1 METPFEKPPT
11 AEVPGEQNRIGEL
24 AKILAP
30 EGQVELK
37 RNPNEHVH
45 KNDAGYGH
53 IIGQIHD
60 SDIKSDKLRVG
71 LIVGNGA
78 ILSSLPDVPTDIVIM
93 SDYNPFIHE
102 WTRFTAEALEQSESI
117 EDFRRRVYSE
127 ENPLYSELLKQGAKP
142 DEGLQREMQDLGQ
155 KHFLSSEKRFQ
166 ECKEAVGKKQLLMAA
181 VDLRDQTYLARLAE
195 GMKEQNA
202 EVTFANLTN
211 VWEHAG
217 NGLADALP
225 RLPFHP
231 QAVIL
236 QSSRAYTDRFYP
248 KMMGVCRGLS
258 AYIENARSAYSF
270 WSYKN
275 SQKGRS

>member
-1 METPFEKPPT
+1 METPFEKPPIEE
-11 AEVPGEQNRIGEL
+11 APGKQDIGAL
-24 AKILAP
+24 TKILTP

-37 RNPNEHVH
+37 RSPNEHVH
-45 KNDAGYGH
+45 KNDEEYGY

-78 ILSSLPDVPTDIVIM
+78 ILSSLPDVPADVVIM

-102 WTRFTAEALEQSESI
+102 WTLFTAHALEQSESI
-117 EDFRRRVYSE
+117 GDFRRRVYSE
-127 ENPLYSELLKQGAKP
+127 ENPLYSELLKQGVKP
-142 DEGLQREMQDLGQ
+142 DEGLQREIKDLGQ

-166 ECKEAVGKKQLLMAA
+166 ECKEAVRKKQLLMAA
-181 VDLRDQTYLARLAE
+181 VDLRDQTYLTKLAYS
-195 GMKEQNA
+195 MKEQNA

-225 RLPFHP
+225 RLPFHS

-236 QSSRAYTDRFYP
+236 HSSRAYTDRFYP
-248 KMMGVCRGLS
+248 KMMGICKGVG
-258 AYIENARSAYSF
+258 AYIENAKSAYSF

-275 SQKGRS
+275 LQRGRS